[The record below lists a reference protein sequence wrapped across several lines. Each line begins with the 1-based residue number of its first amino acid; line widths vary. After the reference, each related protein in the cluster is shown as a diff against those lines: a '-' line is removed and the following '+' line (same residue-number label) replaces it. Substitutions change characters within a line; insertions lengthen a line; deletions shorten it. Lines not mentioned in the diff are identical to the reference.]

1 MARQICSMGDFVKLE
16 VWGRAHR
23 LVLRVYHLTKHFPR
37 SEDWGLTAQL
47 RRTAISIPSN
57 IAEGCG
63 RNGDLELRRFVKIAL
78 GSASE
83 LHYQLLLARDLD
95 YLQAAQAEEMMQE
108 TTEIRAML
116 SSLSKRL
123 QSPQ

>member
-1 MARQICSMGDFVKLE
+1 MGDFIKLE

-23 LVLRVYHLTKHFPR
+23 LALRVYHLTKHFPR
-37 SEDWGLTAQL
+37 SEDRGLTGQL
-47 RRTAISIPSN
+47 RRTAVSIPSN

-63 RNGDLELRRFVKIAL
+63 RNGDVELRRFVKIAL

-83 LHYQLLLARDLD
+83 LHYQLLLAPDLD

-116 SSLSKRL
+116 YSLSKRL
-123 QSPQ
+123 KPPQ